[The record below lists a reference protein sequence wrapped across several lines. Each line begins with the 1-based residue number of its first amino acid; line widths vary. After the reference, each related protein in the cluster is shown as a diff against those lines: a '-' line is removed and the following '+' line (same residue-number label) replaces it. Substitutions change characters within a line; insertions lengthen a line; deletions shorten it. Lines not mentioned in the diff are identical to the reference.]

1 MQQGEAAMNEVP
13 RNSVDQRSQVSK
25 RALRARRSPVVFIN
39 TTQEEAEQFQ
49 EIVAIDD
56 IDYLTQAIALTAL
69 FNGAIDNT
77 SGRFIPGKAREL
89 IANYNESLDVNSQPY
104 KIGIFNT
111 HQTTLTQQNSAVS
124 AMINQILETL
134 KRVMGV
140 ALGASSVAQMT
151 AAVTDAF
158 TNLDEQSGDAWIF
171 WEKKVGNKT
180 TYSYAILFA
189 FQDSTTGKLMFAL
202 PMSLEISVDVS
213 YERVLFITVE
223 DKETYSVKL
232 DTMKVGQLLFPKSPG
247 ANALQTARRLGTRSG
262 SAGVLTEPSPV
273 TNIVVTNWA
282 KTTTFANAATGF
294 YTDNHPL
301 VQLMAIKPNVVNPLY
316 DGNQYL
322 VSFTLNGVQETRG
335 LLLNGTLPD
344 AELWFVSL

>member
-1 MQQGEAAMNEVP
+1 MNEVL
-13 RNSVDQRSQVSK
+13 RNSVGQHSHVSK
-25 RALRARRSPVVFIN
+25 RALRPRRSPIVFIN

-77 SGRFIPGKAREL
+77 TGRFIAGKAREL

-171 WEKKVGNKT
+171 WEKKTSNKT

-202 PMSLEISVDVS
+202 PMSLEIEVDVS

-247 ANALQTARRLGTRSG
+247 SNALQSARRLGTRSG
-262 SAGVLTEPSPV
+262 SADLLTEPRPI
-273 TNIVVTNWA
+273 TDIVVTNWA
-282 KTTTFANAATGF
+282 KTKTFATAATGL
-294 YTDNHPL
+294 YTNDHPL
-301 VQLMAIKPNVVNPLY
+301 VQVMASEPNVVNPLY
-316 DGNQYL
+316 EGNQYL
-322 VSFTLNGVQETRG
+322 VSFALDGERRTLGF
-335 LLLNGTLPD
+335 LLNCTLPD
-344 AELWFVSL
+344 GELWFVSI